1 MLQYPLITVN
11 PSSVCMSLYPMYLP
25 SVVVVVVDV
34 GVSIVDAGGLSVVV
48 GVMVGSSLCT
58 V

>member
-25 SVVVVVVDV
+25 SVVVVVDV